1 MTGSAS
7 TVASTTYAPA
17 GASTVPAADLPADP
31 PAPPR
36 AVAPSGPITLTDRV
50 SARSTAPVDPDA
62 RIVVIGAGVVG
73 AALADELVQ
82 RGCTDVTVIDQGP
95 LPVTGGSSSHAPGF
109 VFQINGSRIMCQ
121 LAQRT
126 LDKLD
131 GLEVDGRRILDRV
144 GGLEL
149 ATTEGQLAELRR
161 RYGYARAWGVPAELV
176 EPSRVAEL
184 WPGIDT
190 SEIIGALHTP
200 TDGIVF
206 SKRAVEYQLARAEEG
221 GAKALGLTRVV
232 DVTSD
237 NGRVTGVVVEDATDV
252 AGSTTEGQHTSAEAP
267 AGNSA
272 DRTGPAAAGARAADG
287 QGASAAEQTAGGDPD
302 GPSRRTIPADVVI
315 ATGGIW
321 GHLLGRLGG
330 LRLPMHPMEHGY
342 AWTAPVPDL
351 PGTAPDGTP
360 LGDDQAGRPMLRH
373 QGSGMYIR
381 EFGNRI
387 GIGAYEHRPLPLAP
401 EDLTDTA
408 HMLSTGQEPAKRGFT
423 REDFEFC
430 RSEAARLLPAIADLP
445 LEDEFNGVFSF
456 TPDGGP
462 MLGPSPQLDGFWA
475 AQAIWVTASAGCAQ
489 VLADWMM
496 TGDAG
501 VATQELD
508 FARFD
513 PVLLSDRWIRERAA
527 EAYDEVYD
535 VSFPHQG
542 TVVTRGLKTSPFHT
556 RIQAAGGYFDEAN
569 GWERA
574 LWHAQNAKLFNDPE
588 FRSRPVKAFGAA
600 ATAATALPDPAMDG
614 SVGAGAGEDSAAGV
628 DGGGEGSAGGGAAG
642 SAGADASVPVAVPR
656 RDAWDQVNW
665 SPIAAAEAWAT
676 RNRVAAYDMTSLTR
690 YRVRGA
696 GATAWLERLNTNKVG
711 KLPGAVT
718 YSLMLDETGGI
729 LSDITVTSLGGEEY
743 MIGANGPLDLDRL
756 TRLLPESGT
765 VVLDDI
771 TTSTCCIG
779 LWGPRARDVLAPITE
794 GDISHEGLRYFRAAR
809 IRVAGVP
816 VLALRVSYVG
826 ELGWELYTE
835 AAHGLHLWDSI
846 MEAGAPYGIV
856 PGGRAAFSSLR
867 LEKGYRA
874 WGSDVT
880 REDTPEDAGLEFAV
894 RMQKDGGFVGREALE
909 REPSRGRR
917 LVAFGMRMDSG
928 RPEAGSPVF
937 AGGGAGTGDG
947 GSAFVSTEASA
958 AESSTGR
965 ATDAEAVGWVT
976 SADFGYVTGQ
986 VIGLAWVTAEHAEPG
1001 THLGIMRFG
1010 RVLDAEVLAEPVY
1023 DPGMT
1028 RIRR

>member
-1 MTGSAS
+1 MT
-7 TVASTTYAPA
+7 TTPAPA
-17 GASTVPAADLPADP
+17 SPSS
-31 PAPPR
+31 PR
-36 AVAPSGPITLTDRV
+36 AVAPSGPVTLTDRV
-50 SARSTAPVDPDA
+50 SAHLPGPVDPSA

-73 AALADELVQ
+73 AALADELIL
-82 RGCTDVTVIDQGP
+82 RGCADVTVVDQGP

-109 VFQINGSRIMCQ
+109 VFQVNPSRVMCQ

-131 GLEVDGRRILDRV
+131 GLEVDGRRVLDRT

-149 ATTEGQLAELRR
+149 ASTEGQLAELRR
-161 RYGYARAWGVPAELV
+161 RLGFARAWGVPAELI
-176 EPSRVAEL
+176 EPDQVAQL
-184 WPGIDT
+184 WPGVDT

-200 TDGIVF
+200 TDGVVF
-206 SKRAVEYQLARAEEG
+206 SKRAVAYQLDRAEAG
-221 GAKALGLTRVV
+221 GAKTLGLTRVV
-232 DVTSD
+232 DVTTEG
-237 NGRVTGVVVEDATDV
+237 GRVTGVVLEDATTST
-252 AGSTTEGQHTSAEAP
+252 AGDPAAEAG
-267 AGNSA
+267 AGES
-272 DRTGPAAAGARAADG
+272 D
-287 QGASAAEQTAGGDPD
+287 AST
-302 GPSRRTIPADVVI
+302 RRTLPADVVI

-321 GHLLGRLGG
+321 GHLLGELGG
-330 LRLPMHPMEHGY
+330 LNLPMHPMEHGY

-351 PGTAPDGTP
+351 PGTASDGTP
-360 LGDDQAGRPMLRH
+360 LGEDQSGRPMLRH
-373 QGSGMYIR
+373 QGSGLYIR
-381 EFGNRI
+381 EFGTRI

-408 HMLSTGQEPAKRGFT
+408 HMLETGQEPAKRAFT
-423 REDFEFC
+423 HEDFEFC
-430 RSEAARLLPAIADLP
+430 RAEAARLLPSLTDLP

-462 MLGPSPQLDGFWA
+462 MLGPSARVDGFWA

-489 VLADWMM
+489 VLADWML
-496 TGDAG
+496 TGDPG

-513 PVLLSDRWIRERAA
+513 PVLLGQRWIRERAA

-535 VSFPHQG
+535 VSFSHQAT
-542 TVVTRGLKTSPFHT
+542 TVMRGLKTSPFHT
-556 RIQAAGGYFDEAN
+556 RIQDLGGVFDEAN

-574 LWHAQNAKLFNDPE
+574 LWHQQNAALFTDPE

-600 ATAATALPDPAMDG
+600 AQAATALPDPALDP
-614 SVGAGAGEDSAAGV
+614 EPDL
-628 DGGGEGSAGGGAAG
+628 
-642 SAGADASVPVAVPR
+642 DAPVPVVVPR

-696 GATAWLERLNTNKVG
+696 GATAWLESLNSNKVG

-718 YSLMLDETGGI
+718 YSLMLDETGGV
-729 LSDITVTSLGGEEY
+729 LSDVTVTSLGGEEY

-771 TTSTCCIG
+771 TTSTCCVG

-835 AAHGLHLWDSI
+835 AAHGLRLWDAI
-846 MEAGAPYGIV
+846 MAEGAQHGIIA
-856 PGGRAAFSSLR
+856 GGRAAFSSLR

-880 REDTPEDAGLEFAV
+880 REDTPDDAGLGFAV
-894 RMQKDGGFVGREALE
+894 RMQKDGGFVGRDALE
-909 REPSRGRR
+909 AQPSRGRR
-917 LVAFGMRMDSG
+917 LVAFGMRMDAG
-928 RPEAGSPVF
+928 RPEAGAPVF
-937 AGGGAGTGDG
+937 ATATDSEG
-947 GSAFVSTEASA
+947 GSAFVSTEAA
-958 AESSTGR
+958 TAESSTGQ
-965 ATDAEAVGWVT
+965 AADTEAVGWVT

-986 VIGLAWVTAEHAEPG
+986 VIGLAWVPAEHAEPG
-1001 THLGIMRFG
+1001 TRLGIMRFG

-1023 DPGMT
+1023 DAGMA

>member
-1 MTGSAS
+1 MTTPATSARS
-7 TVASTTYAPA
+7 
-17 GASTVPAADLPADP
+17 
-31 PAPPR
+31 
-36 AVAPSGPITLTDRV
+36 VAPSGPITLADRV
-50 SARSTAPVDPDA
+50 SASAPQPVDPA
-62 RIVVIGAGVVG
+62 SRIVIIGAGVVG
-73 AALADELVQ
+73 AALADELIL
-82 RGCTDVTVIDQGP
+82 RGCTDVTVLDQGP

-109 VFQINGSRIMCQ
+109 VFQVNSSRVMCQ

-131 GLEVDGRRILDRV
+131 GLEVDGRRVLDRT

-161 RYGYARAWGVPAELV
+161 RLGFARAWGVPAELV
-176 EPSRVAEL
+176 EPDRVAQL
-184 WPGIDT
+184 WPGVDT

-200 TDGIVF
+200 TDGVVF
-206 SKRAVEYQLARAEEG
+206 SKRAVQFQLERAQAG
-221 GAKALGLTRVV
+221 GAQAIGLTRVV
-232 DVTSD
+232 DVLTED
-237 NGRVTGVVVEDATDV
+237 GRVTGIEVEDASAASGAQAAPGAQSDQDGV
-252 AGSTTEGQHTSAEAP
+252 AS
-267 AGNSA
+267 
-272 DRTGPAAAGARAADG
+272 D
-287 QGASAAEQTAGGDPD
+287 GASDNAH
-302 GPSRRTIPADVVI
+302 RRTIPADVVI

-321 GHLLGRLGG
+321 GHLLGRMGG
-330 LRLPMHPMEHGY
+330 LNLPMHPMEHGY

-351 PGTAPDGTP
+351 PGTAPDGSP

-373 QGSGMYIR
+373 QGSGLYLR
-381 EFGNRI
+381 EFGTRI

-408 HMLSTGQEPAKRGFT
+408 HLLETGQEPAVRGFT
-423 REDFEFC
+423 HEDFEFC
-430 RSEAARLLPAIADLP
+430 RAEAARLLPALQDLP

-462 MLGPSPQLDGFWA
+462 MLGPSARLDGFWA

-489 VLADWMM
+489 VLADWML
-496 TGDAG
+496 TGDPG

-513 PVLLSDRWIRERAA
+513 PVLLGDRWIRERAA

-535 VSFPHQG
+535 VSFSHQAT
-542 TVVTRGLKTSPFHT
+542 TVMRGLKTSPFHT
-556 RIQAAGGYFDEAN
+556 RIQDAGGVFDEAN

-574 LWHAQNAKLFNDPE
+574 LWHQQNAALFTDPE
-588 FRSRPVKAFGAA
+588 FCSRPVKAFGAA
-600 ATAATALPDPAMDG
+600 ARASTVLPDPALEEQPDL
-614 SVGAGAGEDSAAGV
+614 
-628 DGGGEGSAGGGAAG
+628 
-642 SAGADASVPVAVPR
+642 DASVPVAVPR

-696 GATAWLERLNTNKVG
+696 GATEWLERLNSNKVG

-729 LSDITVTSLGGEEY
+729 LSDVTVTSLGGEEY
-743 MIGANGPLDLDRL
+743 LIGANGPLDLDRL
-756 TRLLPESGT
+756 TRSLPESGT

-771 TTSTCCIG
+771 TTSTCCVG
-779 LWGPRARDVLAPITE
+779 LWGPRARDVLEPITE
-794 GDISHEGLRYFRAAR
+794 GDISHDGLRYFRAAR

-835 AAHGLHLWDSI
+835 AAHGLRLWDSI
-846 MEAGAPYGIV
+846 MAAGAPHGIIA
-856 PGGRAAFSSLR
+856 GGRAAFSSLR

-880 REDTPEDAGLEFAV
+880 REDTPEDAGLGFAV

-909 REPSRGRR
+909 SQPSRGRR
-917 LVAFGMRMDSG
+917 LVAFGMRMDAG
-928 RPEAGSPVF
+928 RPEAGAPVF
-937 AGGGAGTGDG
+937 AAASVAGAGD
-947 GSAFVSTEASA
+947 GSAFVSTEAA
-958 AESSTGR
+958 VAESSTGQ
-965 ATDAEAVGWVT
+965 AADSEAVGWVT

-986 VIGLAWVTAEHAEPG
+986 VIGLAWVPAEHAEPG
-1001 THLGIMRFG
+1001 TRLGIMRFG

-1023 DPGMT
+1023 DSGMA

>member
-1 MTGSAS
+1 MTG
-7 TVASTTYAPA
+7 
-17 GASTVPAADLPADP
+17 TVPRTTVSSAATSLP
-31 PAPPR
+31 
-36 AVAPSGPITLTDRV
+36 DRV
-50 SARSTAPVDPDA
+50 SAHHPAPVDPSSH
-62 RIVVIGAGVVG
+62 IVVIGAGVVG
-73 AALADELVQ
+73 AALADELVM
-82 RGCTDVTVIDQGP
+82 RGCTHVTVIDQGP

-109 VFQINGSRIMCQ
+109 VFQVNGSRVMCG

-131 GLEVDGRRILDRV
+131 GLEVDGRRVLDRT
-144 GGLEL
+144 GGLEV
-149 ATTEGQLAELRR
+149 ATTDGQLAELRR
-161 RYGYARAWGVPAELV
+161 RYGYARAWGIPAELID
-176 EPSRVAEL
+176 PSRVAQL
-184 WPGIDT
+184 WPGVDT
-190 SEIIGALHTP
+190 SQIIGALHTP

-206 SKRAVEYQLARAEEG
+206 SKRAVEYQLARAEAG
-221 GAKALGLTRVV
+221 GAEAIGLTRVV
-232 DVTSD
+232 DVEAES
-237 NGRVTGVVVEDATDV
+237 GRVTGVVVEDAT
-252 AGSTTEGQHTSAEAP
+252 GTSADGTVTDEEPGAD
-267 AGNSA
+267 ASA
-272 DRTGPAAAGARAADG
+272 DGTSP
-287 QGASAAEQTAGGDPD
+287 GG
-302 GPSRRTIPADVVI
+302 SRRTIPADVVV

-321 GHLLGRLGG
+321 GHLLGKLGG

-360 LGDDQAGRPMLRH
+360 LGDDQAGRPMIRH
-373 QGSGMYIR
+373 QGAGLYIR
-381 EFGNRI
+381 EFGDRI
-387 GIGAYEHRPLPLAP
+387 GIGAYEHRPIPVAP

-408 HMLSTGQEPAKRGFT
+408 HLLATGQEPAKRAFT
-423 REDFEFC
+423 HEDFEFC
-430 RSEAARLLPAIADLP
+430 RAEAARLLPAITDLP
-445 LEDEFNGVFSF
+445 LEGAFNGVFSF

-462 MLGPSPQLDGFWA
+462 MLGPSPRLDGFWA
-475 AQAIWVTASAGCAQ
+475 AQAIWVTASAGCAE
-489 VLADWMM
+489 VLADWMI
-496 TGDAG
+496 TGDPG

-513 PVLLSDRWIRERAA
+513 PALLSDQWIRERAA

-535 VSFPHQG
+535 VTFPHQG

-556 RIQAAGGYFDEAN
+556 RIQDAGGYFDEAN

-588 FRSRPVKAFGAA
+588 FRTRPVKAFGAA
-600 ATAATALPDPAMDG
+600 AAATTALTDPAVPG
-614 SVGAGAGEDSAAGV
+614 AVGAAAGGAGNGD
-628 DGGGEGSAGGGAAG
+628 AGGVTGAE
-642 SAGADASVPVAVPR
+642 ADASVPVVVPR

-696 GATAWLERLNTNKVG
+696 GATEWLERLNTNKVG

-756 TRLLPESGT
+756 SRLLPESGT

-771 TTSTCCIG
+771 TTSTCCVG

-835 AAHGLHLWDSI
+835 AAHGLRLWDAI
-846 MEAGAPYGIV
+846 MESGAPHGIV

-874 WGSDVT
+874 WGSDMT
-880 REDTPEDAGLEFAV
+880 REDTPDDAGLGFAV
-894 RMQKDGGFVGREALE
+894 RMQKVGGFVGREALE
-909 REPSRGRR
+909 EQPSRGRR
-917 LVAFGMRMDSG
+917 LIAFGMRMDAG

-937 AGGGAGTGDG
+937 AGSGSGVVGAD
-947 GSAFVSTEASA
+947 AFVSTEASA
-958 AESSTGR
+958 AESSTGQ
-965 ATDAEAVGWVT
+965 ALDAEAVGWVT

-986 VIGLAWVTAEHAEPG
+986 VIGLAWVAAEYAEPG
-1001 THLGIMRFG
+1001 TRLGIMRFG

-1023 DPGMT
+1023 DAGMS

>member
-1 MTGSAS
+1 MTG
-7 TVASTTYAPA
+7 
-17 GASTVPAADLPADP
+17 TVPRTIASSAATTLP
-31 PAPPR
+31 
-36 AVAPSGPITLTDRV
+36 DRV
-50 SARSTAPVDPDA
+50 SARPPGAIDPSS
-62 RIVVIGAGVVG
+62 RIVIIGAGVVG
-73 AALADELVQ
+73 AALADELVT
-82 RGCTDVTVIDQGP
+82 RGCTRVTVLDQGP

-109 VFQINGSRIMCQ
+109 VFQVNGSRVMCG

-126 LDKLD
+126 LAKLD
-131 GLEVDGRRILDRV
+131 GLEVDGRRVLDRI
-144 GGLEL
+144 GGLEV

-161 RYGYARAWGVPAELV
+161 RYGYALAWGVPAELI
-176 EPSRVAEL
+176 EPARVAEL
-184 WPGIDT
+184 WPGLDT
-190 SEIIGALHTP
+190 SQIIGALHTP
-200 TDGIVF
+200 TDGIVH
-206 SKRAVEYQLARAEEG
+206 SKRAVEHQLARAEEG
-221 GAKALGLTRVV
+221 GAEAIGLTRVV
-232 DVTSD
+232 DVETE
-237 NGRVTGVVVEDATDV
+237 NGRVTGVVVEDATV
-252 AGSTTEGQHTSAEAP
+252 PTGGAGAEAAEVPAGGTSAAVD
-267 AGNSA
+267 S
-272 DRTGPAAAGARAADG
+272 T
-287 QGASAAEQTAGGDPD
+287 S
-302 GPSRRTIPADVVI
+302 PSRRTIPADVVV

-321 GHLLGRLGG
+321 GHLLGELGG

-351 PGTAPDGTP
+351 PGTAPDGSP
-360 LGDDQAGRPMLRH
+360 LGDDQAGRPMIRH
-373 QGSGMYIR
+373 QGAGLYMR
-381 EFGNRI
+381 EFGTRI
-387 GIGAYEHRPLPLAP
+387 GIGAYEHRPIPLAP

-408 HMLSTGQEPAKRGFT
+408 HMLASGQEPAKRAFT

-430 RSEAARLLPAIADLP
+430 RAEAARLLPAIADLP
-445 LEDEFNGVFSF
+445 LEGEFNGVFSF

-462 MLGPSPQLDGFWA
+462 MLGPSLRLDGFWA
-475 AQAIWVTASAGCAQ
+475 AQAIWVTASAGCAE
-489 VLADWMM
+489 VLADWML
-496 TGDAG
+496 TGDPG

-508 FARFD
+508 AARFD
-513 PVLLSDRWIRERAA
+513 PALLSDQWIRERAA

-556 RIQAAGGYFDEAN
+556 RIQDAGGYFDEAN

-574 LWHAQNAKLFNDPE
+574 LWHGENAKLFSDPE
-588 FRSRPVKAFGAA
+588 FRTRAVKAFGAA
-600 ATAATALPDPAMDG
+600 AAATTALEDPAVPG
-614 SVGAGAGEDSAAGV
+614 GV
-628 DGGGEGSAGGGAAG
+628 AEGGG
-642 SAGADASVPVAVPR
+642 DTVPVVVPR

-729 LSDITVTSLGGEEY
+729 LSDVTVTSLGGEEY

-771 TTSTCCIG
+771 TTSTCCVG
-779 LWGPRARDVLAPITE
+779 LWGPRARDVLEPITE

-835 AAHGLHLWDSI
+835 AAHGLRLWDAL
-846 MEAGAPYGIV
+846 MDAGAPHGIV

-874 WGSDVT
+874 WGSDMT
-880 REDTPEDAGLEFAV
+880 REDTPEDAGLGFAV
-894 RMQKDGGFVGREALE
+894 RMEKDGGFIGRDALV
-909 REPSRGRR
+909 RQPSRGRR
-917 LVAFGMRMDSG
+917 LAAFGMRMDAG

-937 AGGGAGTGDG
+937 AG
-947 GSAFVSTEASA
+947 TEV
-958 AESSTGR
+958 
-965 ATDAEAVGWVT
+965 VGWVT

-986 VIGLAWVTAEHAEPG
+986 VIGLAWVAEERAEPG
-1001 THLGIMRFG
+1001 TPLEIMRFG
-1010 RVLDAEVLAEPVY
+1010 RVHGAEVLAEPVY
-1023 DPGMT
+1023 DAGMS

>member
-1 MTGSAS
+1 MTG
-7 TVASTTYAPA
+7 
-17 GASTVPAADLPADP
+17 TVPRTIASSAATTLP
-31 PAPPR
+31 
-36 AVAPSGPITLTDRV
+36 DRV
-50 SARSTAPVDPDA
+50 SARPPGAIDPSS
-62 RIVVIGAGVVG
+62 RIVIIGAGVVG
-73 AALADELVQ
+73 AALADELVT
-82 RGCTDVTVIDQGP
+82 RGCTRVTVLDQGP

-109 VFQINGSRIMCQ
+109 VFQVNGSRVMCG

-126 LDKLD
+126 LAKLD
-131 GLEVDGRRILDRV
+131 GLEVDGRRVLDRI
-144 GGLEL
+144 GGLEV

-161 RYGYARAWGVPAELV
+161 RYGYALAWGVPAELI
-176 EPSRVAEL
+176 EPARVAEL
-184 WPGIDT
+184 WPGLDT
-190 SEIIGALHTP
+190 SQIIGALHTP
-200 TDGIVF
+200 TDGIVH
-206 SKRAVEYQLARAEEG
+206 SKRAVEHQLARAEEG
-221 GAKALGLTRVV
+221 GAEAIGLTRVV
-232 DVTSD
+232 DVETE
-237 NGRVTGVVVEDATDV
+237 NGRVTGVVVEDATV
-252 AGSTTEGQHTSAEAP
+252 PTGGAGAEAAEVPAGGTSAAVD
-267 AGNSA
+267 S
-272 DRTGPAAAGARAADG
+272 T
-287 QGASAAEQTAGGDPD
+287 S
-302 GPSRRTIPADVVI
+302 PSRRTIPADVVV

-321 GHLLGRLGG
+321 GHLLGELGG

-351 PGTAPDGTP
+351 PGTAPDGSP
-360 LGDDQAGRPMLRH
+360 LGDDQAGRPMIRH
-373 QGSGMYIR
+373 QGAGLYMR
-381 EFGNRI
+381 EFGTRI
-387 GIGAYEHRPLPLAP
+387 GIGAYEHRPIPLAP

-408 HMLSTGQEPAKRGFT
+408 HMLASGQEPAKRAFT

-430 RSEAARLLPAIADLP
+430 RAEAARLLPAIADLP
-445 LEDEFNGVFSF
+445 LEGEFNGVFSF

-462 MLGPSPQLDGFWA
+462 MLGPSPRLDGFWA
-475 AQAIWVTASAGCAQ
+475 AQAIWVTASAGCAE
-489 VLADWMM
+489 VLADWML
-496 TGDAG
+496 TGDPG

-508 FARFD
+508 AARFD
-513 PVLLSDRWIRERAA
+513 PALLSDQWIRERAA

-556 RIQAAGGYFDEAN
+556 RIQDAGGYFDEAN

-574 LWHAQNAKLFNDPE
+574 LWHGENAKLFSDPE
-588 FRSRPVKAFGAA
+588 FRTRAVKAFGAA
-600 ATAATALPDPAMDG
+600 AAATTALEDPAVPG
-614 SVGAGAGEDSAAGV
+614 GV
-628 DGGGEGSAGGGAAG
+628 AEGGG
-642 SAGADASVPVAVPR
+642 DTVPVVVPR

-729 LSDITVTSLGGEEY
+729 LSDVTVASLGGEEY

-765 VVLDDI
+765 VVVDDI
-771 TTSTCCIG
+771 TTSTCCVG
-779 LWGPRARDVLAPITE
+779 LWGPRARDVLEPITE

-835 AAHGLHLWDSI
+835 AAHGLRLWDAI
-846 MEAGAPYGIV
+846 MDAGAPHGIV

-874 WGSDVT
+874 WGSDMT
-880 REDTPEDAGLEFAV
+880 REDTPEDVGLGFAV
-894 RMQKDGGFVGREALE
+894 RMEKDGGFIGRDALV
-909 REPSRGRR
+909 RQPSRGRR
-917 LVAFGMRMDSG
+917 LAAFGMRMDAG

-937 AGGGAGTGDG
+937 AG
-947 GSAFVSTEASA
+947 TEV
-958 AESSTGR
+958 
-965 ATDAEAVGWVT
+965 VGWVT

-986 VIGLAWVTAEHAEPG
+986 VIGLAWVAEERAEPG
-1001 THLGIMRFG
+1001 TPLEIMRFG
-1010 RVLDAEVLAEPVY
+1010 RVHDAEVLAEPVY
-1023 DPGMT
+1023 DAGMS

>member
-1 MTGSAS
+1 MTTTPAPAS
-7 TVASTTYAPA
+7 TAST
-17 GASTVPAADLPADP
+17 
-31 PAPPR
+31 PR
-36 AVAPSGPITLTDRV
+36 AVAPSGPVTLTDRV
-50 SARSTAPVDPDA
+50 SAHLPGPVDPSS

-73 AALADELVQ
+73 AALADELIL
-82 RGCTDVTVIDQGP
+82 RGCTDVTVVDQGP

-109 VFQINGSRIMCQ
+109 VFQVNPSRVMCQ

-131 GLEVDGRRILDRV
+131 GIEVDGRRVLDRT

-149 ATTEGQLAELRR
+149 ASTEGQLAELRR
-161 RYGYARAWGVPAELV
+161 RLGFARAWGVPAELI
-176 EPSRVAEL
+176 EPDQVAQL

-190 SEIIGALHTP
+190 SEIVGALHTP
-200 TDGIVF
+200 TDGVVF
-206 SKRAVEYQLARAEEG
+206 SKRAVAYQLDRAEAG
-221 GAKALGLTRVV
+221 GAKTMGLTRVV
-232 DVTSD
+232 DVTTED
-237 NGRVTGVVVEDATDV
+237 GRVTGVVLEDATAQT
-252 AGSTTEGQHTSAEAP
+252 AGDPAAE
-267 AGNSA
+267 
-272 DRTGPAAAGARAADG
+272 AAAGESD
-287 QGASAAEQTAGGDPD
+287 AST
-302 GPSRRTIPADVVI
+302 RRTLPADVVI

-321 GHLLGRLGG
+321 GHLLGELGG
-330 LRLPMHPMEHGY
+330 LNLPMHPMEHGY

-351 PGTAPDGTP
+351 PGTAPDGSP
-360 LGDDQAGRPMLRH
+360 LGEDQAGRPMIRH
-373 QGSGMYIR
+373 QGSGLYIR
-381 EFGNRI
+381 EFGTRI

-408 HMLSTGQEPAKRGFT
+408 HMLSTGQEPAKRAFT
-423 REDFEFC
+423 HEDFEFC
-430 RSEAARLLPAIADLP
+430 RAEAARLLPSLTDLP

-462 MLGPSPQLDGFWA
+462 MLGPSARVDGFWA

-489 VLADWMM
+489 VLAEWML
-496 TGDAG
+496 TGDPG

-513 PVLLSDRWIRERAA
+513 PVLLGQRWIRERAA

-535 VSFPHQG
+535 VSFSHQAT
-542 TVVTRGLKTSPFHT
+542 TVMRGLKTSPFHT
-556 RIQAAGGYFDEAN
+556 RIQDLGGVFDEAN

-574 LWHAQNAKLFNDPE
+574 LWHQQNAALFTDPE

-600 ATAATALPDPAMDG
+600 ARAATALPDPALDP
-614 SVGAGAGEDSAAGV
+614 EPDL
-628 DGGGEGSAGGGAAG
+628 
-642 SAGADASVPVAVPR
+642 DAPVPVVVPR

-696 GATAWLERLNTNKVG
+696 GATAWLESLNSNKVG

-718 YSLMLDETGGI
+718 YSLMLDETGGV
-729 LSDITVTSLGGEEY
+729 LSDVTVTSLGGEEY

-771 TTSTCCIG
+771 TTSTCCVG

-835 AAHGLHLWDSI
+835 AAHGLRLWDAI
-846 MEAGAPYGIV
+846 MDAGAPHGIIA
-856 PGGRAAFSSLR
+856 GGRAAFSSLR

-880 REDTPEDAGLEFAV
+880 REDTPEDAGLGFAV
-894 RMQKDGGFVGREALE
+894 RMQKDGGFVGRDALE
-909 REPSRGRR
+909 AQPSRGRR
-917 LVAFGMRMDSG
+917 LVAFGMRMDAG
-928 RPEAGSPVF
+928 RPEAGAPVF
-937 AGGGAGTGDG
+937 ATGGGTEE
-947 GSAFVSTEASA
+947 GSAFVSTEAAS
-958 AESSTGR
+958 AESSTGQ
-965 ATDAEAVGWVT
+965 AAGNDAVGWVT

-986 VIGLAWVTAEHAEPG
+986 VIGLAWVPAEHAEPG
-1001 THLGIMRFG
+1001 TRLGIMRFG

-1023 DPGMT
+1023 DAGMA

>member
-1 MTGSAS
+1 MTGTAPR
-7 TVASTTYAPA
+7 TVAS
-17 GASTVPAADLPADP
+17 STAVTLP
-31 PAPPR
+31 
-36 AVAPSGPITLTDRV
+36 DRV
-50 SARSTAPVDPDA
+50 SAHRPDPIDPSS

-73 AALADELVQ
+73 AALADELVM
-82 RGCTDVTVIDQGP
+82 RGCSHVTVIDQGP
-95 LPVTGGSSSHAPGF
+95 LPRAGGSSSHAPGF
-109 VFQINGSRIMCQ
+109 VFQVNGSRVMCG

-131 GLEVDGRRILDRV
+131 GAEVDGRRVLDRT
-144 GGLEL
+144 GGLEV

-176 EPSRVAEL
+176 EPSRVAQL

-190 SEIIGALHTP
+190 SQILGALHTP
-200 TDGIVF
+200 TDGIVH
-206 SKRAVEYQLARAEEG
+206 SKRAVEYQLARAEAG
-221 GAKALGLTRVV
+221 GAQALGLTRVV
-232 DVTSD
+232 DVESD
-237 NGRVTGVVVEDATDV
+237 GGRVTGVVVEDATDSST
-252 AGSTTEGQHTSAEAP
+252 AGTGA
-267 AGNSA
+267 
-272 DRTGPAAAGARAADG
+272 GPA
-287 QGASAAEQTAGGDPD
+287 GASAADAGSTGAPAAGAGSTGTSAAGAETTGASADDGSSTAV
-302 GPSRRTIPADVVI
+302 RRTIPADVVV

-321 GHLLGRLGG
+321 GHLLGKLGG

-342 AWTAPVPDL
+342 AWTAPVPGL

-360 LGDDQAGRPMLRH
+360 LGDDQSGRPMIRH
-373 QGSGMYIR
+373 QGAGLYFR
-381 EFGNRI
+381 EFGDRI
-387 GIGAYEHRPLPLAP
+387 GIGAYEHRPLPVAP
-401 EDLTDTA
+401 EELTDTA
-408 HMLSTGQEPAKRGFT
+408 HMLATGQEPATRGFT
-423 REDFEFC
+423 PEEFEFC
-430 RSEAARLLPAIADLP
+430 RAEAARLLPAIADLP

-462 MLGPSPQLDGFWA
+462 MLGPSPRLDGFWA
-475 AQAIWVTASAGCAQ
+475 AQAIWVTASAGCAA
-489 VLADWMM
+489 VLADWML
-496 TGDAG
+496 TGDPG

-513 PVLLSDRWIRERAA
+513 PALLSDRWIRERAA

-535 VSFPHQG
+535 VSFPHQA

-556 RIQAAGGYFDEAN
+556 RIQDAGGYFDEAN

-574 LWHAQNAKLFNDPE
+574 LWHAENAKLLSDPE
-588 FRSRPVKAFGAA
+588 FRTRPVKAFGAA
-600 ATAATALPDPAMDG
+600 ASAASALPDPA
-614 SVGAGAGEDSAAGV
+614 VPGAV
-628 DGGGEGSAGGGAAG
+628 DESDPEGP
-642 SAGADASVPVAVPR
+642 VPVVVPR

-676 RNRVAAYDMTSLTR
+676 RNRVAAYDMSSLTR

-696 GATAWLERLNTNKVG
+696 GATAWLERLNTNRVG

-771 TTSTCCIG
+771 TTSTCCVG
-779 LWGPRARDVLAPITE
+779 LWGPRARDVLEPITE

-835 AAHGLHLWDSI
+835 AAHGLRLWDAL
-846 MEAGAPYGIV
+846 MEAGAPHGIV

-874 WGSDVT
+874 WGSDMT
-880 REDTPEDAGLEFAV
+880 REDTPEDAGLGFAV
-894 RMQKDGGFVGREALE
+894 RMQKDGGFVGRDALE
-909 REPSRGRR
+909 EAPSRGRR
-917 LVAFGMRMDSG
+917 LVAFGMRMDTG
-928 RPEAGSPVF
+928 RPEAGAPVF
-937 AGGGAGTGDG
+937 AGAASGAAGAD
-947 GSAFVSTEASA
+947 AFVATEAAA
-958 AESSTGR
+958 AESPTGP
-965 ATDAEAVGWVT
+965 ALDTEAVGWVT

-986 VIGLAWVTAEHAEPG
+986 VIGLAWVPAEYAEPG
-1001 THLGIMRFG
+1001 TRLGVMRFG
-1010 RVLDAEVLAEPVY
+1010 RILDAEVLAEPVY
-1023 DPGMT
+1023 DSGMT

>member
-1 MTGSAS
+1 
-7 TVASTTYAPA
+7 
-17 GASTVPAADLPADP
+17 
-31 PAPPR
+31 
-36 AVAPSGPITLTDRV
+36 VAPSGPVTLTDRV
-50 SARSTAPVDPDA
+50 SARLPGPVDPSA

-73 AALADELVQ
+73 AALADELIL
-82 RGCTDVTVIDQGP
+82 RGCTDVTVVDQGP

-109 VFQINGSRIMCQ
+109 VFQVNPSRVMCQ

-131 GLEVDGRRILDRV
+131 GLEVDGRRVLDRT

-149 ATTEGQLAELRR
+149 ASTEGQLAELRR
-161 RYGYARAWGVPAELV
+161 RLGFARAWGVPAELI
-176 EPSRVAEL
+176 EPDQVAQL
-184 WPGIDT
+184 WPGVDT

-200 TDGIVF
+200 TDGVVF
-206 SKRAVEYQLARAEEG
+206 SKRAVAYQLDRAEAG
-221 GAKALGLTRVV
+221 GAKTMGLTRVV
-232 DVTSD
+232 DVTTED
-237 NGRVTGVVVEDATDV
+237 GRVTGVVLEDATAQA
-252 AGSTTEGQHTSAEAP
+252 AGDPAAE
-267 AGNSA
+267 
-272 DRTGPAAAGARAADG
+272 AAAGESD
-287 QGASAAEQTAGGDPD
+287 AST
-302 GPSRRTIPADVVI
+302 RRTLPADVVI

-321 GHLLGRLGG
+321 GHLLGELGG
-330 LRLPMHPMEHGY
+330 LNLPMHPMEHGY

-360 LGDDQAGRPMLRH
+360 LGEDQSGRPMLRH
-373 QGSGMYIR
+373 QGSGLYIR
-381 EFGNRI
+381 EFGTRI

-408 HMLSTGQEPAKRGFT
+408 HMLETGQEPAKRAFT
-423 REDFEFC
+423 HEDFEFC
-430 RSEAARLLPAIADLP
+430 RAEAARLLPSLTDLP

-462 MLGPSPQLDGFWA
+462 MLGPSARVDGFWA

-489 VLADWMM
+489 VLADWML
-496 TGDAG
+496 TGDPG

-513 PVLLSDRWIRERAA
+513 PVLLGQRWIRERAA

-535 VSFPHQG
+535 VSFSHQAT
-542 TVVTRGLKTSPFHT
+542 TVMRGLKTSPFHT
-556 RIQAAGGYFDEAN
+556 RIQDLGGVFDEAN

-574 LWHAQNAKLFNDPE
+574 LWHQQNAALFTDPE

-600 ATAATALPDPAMDG
+600 AQAATALPDPALDP
-614 SVGAGAGEDSAAGV
+614 EPDL
-628 DGGGEGSAGGGAAG
+628 
-642 SAGADASVPVAVPR
+642 DAPVPVVVPR

-696 GATAWLERLNTNKVG
+696 GATAWLESLNSNKVG

-718 YSLMLDETGGI
+718 YSLMLDETGGV
-729 LSDITVTSLGGEEY
+729 LSDVTVTSLGGEEY

-771 TTSTCCIG
+771 TTSTCCVG

-835 AAHGLHLWDSI
+835 AAHGLRLWDAI
-846 MEAGAPYGIV
+846 MAEGAQHGIIA
-856 PGGRAAFSSLR
+856 GGRAAFSSLR

-880 REDTPEDAGLEFAV
+880 REDTPDDAGLGFAV
-894 RMQKDGGFVGREALE
+894 RMQKDGGFVGRDALE
-909 REPSRGRR
+909 AQPSRGRR
-917 LVAFGMRMDSG
+917 LVAFGMRMDAG
-928 RPEAGSPVF
+928 RPEAGAPVF
-937 AGGGAGTGDG
+937 ATATDSEG
-947 GSAFVSTEASA
+947 GSAFVSTEAA
-958 AESSTGR
+958 TAESSTGQ
-965 ATDAEAVGWVT
+965 AADTEAVGWVT

-986 VIGLAWVTAEHAEPG
+986 VIGLAWVPAEHAEPG
-1001 THLGIMRFG
+1001 TRLGIMRFG

-1023 DPGMT
+1023 DAGMA